1 MVRIIDVLPAVN
13 GKGEEFFMLQVQGGV
28 EMVQSKETG
37 RYYATAPKC
46 RVSCTFDEQ
55 TARSLIGEQM
65 PGKIVKVNCD
75 PYEYVTEDGE
85 VLHLNH
91 RWDYVPE
98 GTKMEDA
105 VFEGK
110 LESVV

>member
-1 MVRIIDVLPAVN
+1 MVRIVDVLPTVN
-13 GKGEEFFMLQVQGGV
+13 GKGEEFFMLQVQGSV

-37 RYYATAPKC
+37 RFYATAPKG

-65 PGKIVKVNCD
+65 PGKIVKVTCD

-85 VLHLNH
+85 ILQLSH
-91 RWDYVPE
+91 RWEYTPE
-98 GTKMEDA
+98 GVSMEET
-105 VFEGK
+105 VFERE